1 MERWNN
7 DVPASFQTLASVMNG
22 ENSRQPIHRRPAGLP
37 IRVWE
42 IDCVLAD
49 IQAEI
54 QMLRQEKTYLRL
66 VRGELTGRKPSRGV
80 RHPVPLR

>member
-22 ENSRQPIHRRPAGLP
+22 ENSRQPIHRRPACLS
-37 IRVWE
+37 IRVRD

-54 QMLRQEKTYLRL
+54 QMLR
-66 VRGELTGRKPSRGV
+66 
-80 RHPVPLR
+80 